1 MMICICIRIYKILHC
16 LLILLLYRRQGYIG
30 RNPGRVVQQCWL
42 ILVITTMMI
51 IITLLDGIVQS
62 SSNPITM
69 LFTTGGG
76 QSIRRQG
83 GQLRLQCR

>member
-42 ILVITTMMI
+42 ILVITTTMI
-51 IITLLDGIVQS
+51 VMITLLDRIVQS
-62 SSNPITM
+62 SSNPIIM
-69 LFTTGGG
+69 LFTTSDG
-76 QSIRRQG
+76 QSIRR
-83 GQLRLQCR
+83 